1 MRLRT
6 ALVIVVLGVTI
17 ALAVLARII
26 RDEQSGL
33 DPLLRV
39 GVPLAAVGA
48 GVLLLSVM
56 LATFTRR
63 ARMRLV
69 NLRKIAPKSE
79 FFTVA
84 GTPEL
89 ESTVVAFGGATGEHA
104 WPTFPT
110 LEIAESGLSLWADG
124 PAANR
129 TVWCTFRGRRLEDW
143 VPPRSKTMAS
153 GTVPSNFRPRAVRS
167 RWSCHARA
175 GEGSRQADA
184 VSSACAMRSTLPTR
198 ATDDPG
204 GRKCRFVGGL
214 GLLAGRRD
222 RGDQ

>member
-1 MRLRT
+1 M
-6 ALVIVVLGVTI
+6 
-17 ALAVLARII
+17 
-26 RDEQSGL
+26 
-33 DPLLRV
+33 
-39 GVPLAAVGA
+39 
-48 GVLLLSVM
+48 
-56 LATFTRR
+56 
-63 ARMRLV
+63 

-184 VSSACAMRSTLPTR
+184 VSSACAMRSTLPPARPMTQEDES
-198 ATDDPG
+198 A
-204 GRKCRFVGGL
+204 GL
-214 GLLAGRRD
+214 WAVSGFWLVAGIVAISEL
-222 RGDQ
+222 GASV

>member
-63 ARMRLV
+63 ARMR
-69 NLRKIAPKSE
+69 S
-79 FFTVA
+79 
-84 GTPEL
+84 
-89 ESTVVAFGGATGEHA
+89 
-104 WPTFPT
+104 
-110 LEIAESGLSLWADG
+110 
-124 PAANR
+124 
-129 TVWCTFRGRRLEDW
+129 
-143 VPPRSKTMAS
+143 
-153 GTVPSNFRPRAVRS
+153 
-167 RWSCHARA
+167 
-175 GEGSRQADA
+175 
-184 VSSACAMRSTLPTR
+184 
-198 ATDDPG
+198 
-204 GRKCRFVGGL
+204 
-214 GLLAGRRD
+214 
-222 RGDQ
+222 